1 MALPTTRS
9 SLRASLLYFSSTHFH
24 PPLLVSPFLLLLF
37 SSFFSPFFLVPR
49 FLSFIFFL
57 FFLLPSCICL
67 LSFLLVYVPPVLYV
81 LAPLLLSILCNA
93 SCRHVPTSSTG
104 GPCPTLSPDAE
115 TASEDRDRYAW
126 TPYAPVSRVL
136 FPCTASTNGDNVQG
150 ISAFQPPLRQD
161 DVRPFRRAFGDS
173 LHLQIRGVQFFD
185 SFHWFSND
193 LYRYVKTYHIS
204 FRNILLPAS
213 M

>member
-1 MALPTTRS
+1 MLRFSISLPLISIPLYLFHLSSCSFFHPS
-9 SLRASLLYFSSTHFH
+9 SLPFSSS
-24 PPLLVSPFLLLLF
+24 LVF
-37 SSFFSPFFLVPR
+37 
-49 FLSFIFFL
+49 SFIFFL

-81 LAPLLLSILCNA
+81 RAPLLLSILCNA

-173 LHLQIRGVQFFD
+173 LHLQIRGIQFFD
-185 SFHWFSND
+185 SFH
-193 LYRYVKTYHIS
+193 
-204 FRNILLPAS
+204 
-213 M
+213 

>member
-1 MALPTTRS
+1 MLRFSISLPLISIPFYLFHLSSCSFFHPS
-9 SLRASLLYFSSTHFH
+9 SLPFSSS
-24 PPLLVSPFLLLLF
+24 LVF
-37 SSFFSPFFLVPR
+37 
-49 FLSFIFFL
+49 SFIFFL
-57 FFLLPSCICL
+57 FFLLPSSICP
-67 LSFLLVYVPPVLYV
+67 LSFSLVYVPPVLYV
-81 LAPLLLSILCNA
+81 RAPLLLSILCNA

-115 TASEDRDRYAW
+115 TASEDRDRNAW

-136 FPCTASTNGDNVQG
+136 FPCTASTNRDNVQG

-185 SFHWFSND
+185 SFHWFSYTSVMPRSVMYLLEIFSFQRLCNVC
-193 LYRYVKTYHIS
+193 RSVKS
-204 FRNILLPAS
+204 
-213 M
+213 